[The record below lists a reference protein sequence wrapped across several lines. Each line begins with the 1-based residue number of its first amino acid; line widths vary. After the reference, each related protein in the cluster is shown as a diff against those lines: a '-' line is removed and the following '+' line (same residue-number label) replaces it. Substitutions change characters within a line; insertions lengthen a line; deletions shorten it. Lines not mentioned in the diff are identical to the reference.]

1 MTKYKAWKNEER
13 TIAKAFNTERALGLG
28 SDEKSDI
35 ISDVFVV
42 DAKVRKTFSLRW
54 FDDLV
59 KFADGK
65 KKIPILT
72 YRHSDKRQRIA
83 VIKFDTLIS
92 LLKASGHIVTD
103 IDQGGGV
110 DNG

>member
-13 TIAKAFNTERALGLG
+13 IVARNFGTSRALGLG

-59 KFADGK
+59 KFADVS
-65 KKIPILT
+65 IS
-72 YRHSDKRQRIA
+72 HSSYQNSYSATI
-83 VIKFDTLIS
+83 
-92 LLKASGHIVTD
+92 
-103 IDQGGGV
+103 
-110 DNG
+110 